1 MRRQRT
7 SGPELTG
14 RLSLTSKQARERRE
28 QFIAA
33 AREQIGYRAAP
44 NLASEFGHR
53 AGHGNQTW
61 DGSFLE
67 FCARAAHVDLPALSS
82 TASALAY
89 FIAKR
94 RIFRV
99 PRPGD
104 IVFYAFSTEDG
115 NGFGQPHCGL
125 ITTVRPDGSFLAIEG
140 QTSPGPAS
148 PRANPTP
155 NGVFERERFRTDVL
169 AFARPRFRDT
179 EKGGRNMKDVKTW
192 VRTGHFAYRKSH
204 KSVALVQTALGVQHA
219 RRGVF
224 DGPTKSAYAEYQR
237 QQGLVGRAASGQPD
251 TETLTKLG
259 TSTGLFTVRP

>member
-1 MRRQRT
+1 MRQQRT

-14 RLSLTSKQARERRE
+14 RSSLTSRQTRERRE
-28 QFIAA
+28 RFIAA

-67 FCARAAHVDLPALSS
+67 YCARTAKVQVPSLTS

-89 FIAKR
+89 FIANR

-104 IVFYAFSTEDG
+104 IVFYAFSAEG
-115 NGFGQPHCGL
+115 NSFGQPHCGL

-155 NGVFERERFRTDVL
+155 NGVFERERYRTDVL

-179 EKGGRNMKDVKTW
+179 EKGDKNMTDVKTW

-204 KSVALVQTALGVQHA
+204 KSVVLVQTALGVQGA
-219 RRGVF
+219 RRGYF
-224 DGPTKSAYAEYQR
+224 DGRTKSAYAEYQR
-237 QQGLVGRAASGQPD
+237 RQGLVGRAASGQPD
-251 TETLTKLG
+251 METLTKLG